1 MKVGDKIELCC
12 LSPINGFSV
21 GRYYDAEIVGY
32 QDSGFFAKYD
42 GTEIVVWV
50 WRHWFK
56 MGDTWRKKETK

>member
-12 LSPINGFSV
+12 VSPIQGFTI

-32 QDSGFFAKYD
+32 QYSGFFAKYA
-42 GTEIVVWV
+42 GTETVVWG
-50 WRHWFK
+50 HWFK